1 MNKRDSKAAEKMA
14 TSGKSLRASGNQGA
28 IIKQNLI
35 NPKPISTIKVRSKK
49 S

>member
-1 MNKRDSKAAEKMA
+1 MPAG
-14 TSGKSLRASGNQGA
+14 GKILRAGGNQGA

-35 NPKPISTIKVRSKK
+35 NPKPISTIKVRSKN